1 MLLVLAALV
10 FALWIAIILLVDP
23 DGFRRSSRREA
34 AVPRTEIT
42 AEMRRPIP
50 WYGSP
55 SPSDPIDRTH
65 ASP

>member
-34 AVPRTEIT
+34 AVPRK
-42 AEMRRPIP
+42 RR
-50 WYGSP
+50 
-55 SPSDPIDRTH
+55 
-65 ASP
+65 